1 MMNGSKEMK
10 MMRCSVTDFR
20 RRDFLRSAAGISALL
35 ALTAAPRTGVAQTGG
50 AAPLKIATVGA
61 GHIGGTLG
69 SLWVKA
75 GHPVMFSSR
84 HPEELKDM
92 VAGLGPL
99 ASAGTT
105 GDAIAF
111 ADVVFLAVPYSAIK
125 QIGQDY
131 GKALATK
138 VLVLDASN
146 PIVARDGD
154 VATWARDK
162 GAGLATEE
170 LIPGAHLV
178 RAFNAVGYMKVRE
191 DAADPSK
198 KIGMPIAG
206 DDTHALAIA
215 STLVR
220 EAGFQPVVIGPL
232 AMGKY
237 LIPGTPLAG
246 EHTPEEIQQIVA
258 SLK

>member
-1 MMNGSKEMK
+1 MSQ
-10 MMRCSVTDFR
+10 SAFAQHH
-20 RRDFLRSAAGISALL
+20 RRDLLRSAGWLSALF
-35 ALTAAPRTGVAQTGG
+35 ALTTFRGHVARAQS

-69 SLWVKA
+69 SIWVKA
-75 GHPVMFSSR
+75 GHPVMFASR
-84 HPEELKDM
+84 HPEELKDL

-99 ASAGTT
+99 AKAGTPA
-105 GDAIAF
+105 DAIAF
-111 ADVVFLAVPYSAIK
+111 ADVVLLAVPYSAMK
-125 QIGQDY
+125 QIGVDF
-131 GKALATK
+131 GHDLAAK

-162 GAGLATEE
+162 GAGLATAE
-170 LIPGAHLV
+170 LIPGIHLV
-178 RAFNAVGYMKVRE
+178 RTFNAVGYMKVRE

-198 KIGMPIAG
+198 KIGMPMAG
-206 DDTHALAIA
+206 DDQHAIEIA

-220 EAGFQPVVIGPL
+220 EAGFEPVVIGPL

-237 LIPGTPLAG
+237 LIPGTPLGG
-246 EHTPEEIQQIVA
+246 EHSAAEIREIVA
-258 SLK
+258 GLK

>member
-1 MMNGSKEMK
+1 MPRYSTANHH
-10 MMRCSVTDFR
+10 
-20 RRDFLRSAAGISALL
+20 RRDLIRSVAGVSALM
-35 ALTAAPRTGVAQTGG
+35 ALGMAPRPGFAQTTG
-50 AAPLKIATVGA
+50 AAPLKIATIGA

-69 SLWVKA
+69 ALWVKA

-92 VAGLGPL
+92 IAGLGPL
-99 ASAGTT
+99 ARAGTT
-105 GDAIAF
+105 AEAVAF

-131 GKALATK
+131 GKDLATK

-154 VATWARDK
+154 VATWAREK
-162 GAGLATEE
+162 GAGLATLE

-198 KIGMPIAG
+198 KMGMPIAG
-206 DDTHALAIA
+206 DDPKAIA
-215 STLVR
+215 VATTLVK
-220 EAGFQPVVIGPL
+220 EAGFEPVVIGPL
-232 AMGKY
+232 GMGKY
-237 LIPGTPLAG
+237 LIPGTPLGG
-246 EHTPEEIQQIVA
+246 EHTPEEIKQIVA
-258 SLK
+258 GLK

>member
-1 MMNGSKEMK
+1 MTRVLITGHH
-10 MMRCSVTDFR
+10 
-20 RRDFLRSAAGISALL
+20 RRDFLRSVAGGSTLL
-35 ALTAAPRTGVAQTGG
+35 ALAAAPRPGAAQTPG
-50 AAPLKIATVGA
+50 AASLKIATIGA

-84 HPEELKDM
+84 HPEELKDL

-99 ASAGTT
+99 ARAGTPA
-105 GDAIAF
+105 DAVAF
-111 ADVVFLAVPYSAIK
+111 ADVVFLAVPYSAMK

-131 GKALATK
+131 GHDLATK

-154 VATWARDK
+154 IATWAREK
-162 GAGLATEE
+162 GAGLATAE

-191 DAADPSK
+191 DASDPSK
-198 KIGMPIAG
+198 KIGMPMAG
-206 DDTHALAIA
+206 DDAKAIA
-215 STLVR
+215 IATQLVR
-220 EAGFQPVVIGPL
+220 EAGFEPVLIGPL
-232 AMGKY
+232 EMGKY
-237 LIPGTPLAG
+237 LIPGTPLGG
-246 EHTPEEIQQIVA
+246 EHTPEEIKQIVA